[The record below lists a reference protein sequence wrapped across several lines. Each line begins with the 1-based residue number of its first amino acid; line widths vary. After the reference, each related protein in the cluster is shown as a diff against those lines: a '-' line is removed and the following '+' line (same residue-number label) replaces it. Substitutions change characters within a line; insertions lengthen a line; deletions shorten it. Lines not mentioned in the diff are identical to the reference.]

1 MDVFKCWLDFATDEI
16 TVAKQG
22 SCQLPLQL
30 QQNGL
35 EMATEEFPKKEWE
48 TLWAPWRVEYFEKE
62 PRNLNFLSEAAQA
75 SDDAAHLVVTRRKNA
90 FLMMNRYPYSVGH
103 LMAVPYRKVAE
114 LSALGDNE
122 VVELWSLVVHA
133 QALLRAAT
141 KAQGFNIGLNL
152 GECAGA
158 GVPGHLHIHIVPR
171 WSGDT
176 NFMPI
181 LAGTRT
187 LSDGLRA
194 LYDKLMDAQSKM

>member
-1 MDVFKCWLDFATDEI
+1 
-16 TVAKQG
+16 
-22 SCQLPLQL
+22 
-30 QQNGL
+30 
-35 EMATEEFPKKEWE
+35 MATEEFPRKELE

-75 SDDAAHLVVTRRKNA
+75 SADAANLLITRRKNA
-90 FLMMNRYPYSVGH
+90 FLMINRYPSAVGH

-122 VVELWSLVVHA
+122 VVELWNLVTHA

-158 GVPGHLHIHIVPR
+158 GVPDHLHIHVVPR
-171 WSGDT
+171 WSGDN

-181 LAGTRT
+181 LAGTRM
-187 LSDGLRA
+187 LSEGLRA
-194 LYDKLMDAQSKM
+194 LYNKLMDAQSKMTR